1 MFYFIMVQKTI
12 SLTPETYKRLKT
24 KKKQNESFSEL
35 VDRLLD
41 FKKDPNDEEDFKSF
55 AGVLAEDD
63 EWDKIEKILEEAR
76 QIPRKSLENLNLEK

>member
-1 MFYFIMVQKTI
+1 MVQKTI

-24 KKKQNESFSEL
+24 KKKPNESFSEL

-41 FKKDPNDEEDFKSF
+41 FKMNLNNKKDFKSF

-63 EWDKIEKILEEAR
+63 EWDDIENILEKAR
-76 QIPRKSLENLNLEK
+76 QIPRKILNTLNLE

>member
-1 MFYFIMVQKTI
+1 MVQKTI

-24 KKKQNESFSEL
+24 KKKPNESFSEL

-41 FKKDPNDEEDFKSF
+41 FKKDLNKKENFKSF

-63 EWDKIEKILEEAR
+63 EWDDIEKILEKAR
-76 QIPRKSLENLNLEK
+76 QIPRKSLDTPNLEKS

>member
-1 MFYFIMVQKTI
+1 MVQKTI

-41 FKKDPNDEEDFKSF
+41 LKKDTNDEEDFKSF

-63 EWDKIEKILEEAR
+63 EWDKIEKILEKAR
-76 QIPRKSLENLNLEK
+76 QIPRKSLDNLNLEKL

>member
-1 MFYFIMVQKTI
+1 MVQKTI

-24 KKKQNESFSEL
+24 KKRPNESFSEL

-41 FKKDPNDEEDFKSF
+41 FKMDLNNKENFKSF

-63 EWDKIEKILEEAR
+63 EWDDIEKILEKAR
-76 QIPRKSLENLNLEK
+76 QIPSKRLDTLNMEK